1 MRRYVP
7 LLFLCSVLLGNGG
20 CVTTSVGTG
29 PGAGVGTYSY
39 INGALKALYAVPISE
54 LWDKTLTALQG
65 LQLTIDAR
73 RMDGI
78 GGEIIG
84 RRADGTP
91 VKIWFESMSQDKTL
105 VSIKVDY
112 LGNKKYAKRIHSAI
126 QQQLGSS

>member
-1 MRRYVP
+1 MQRYVL
-7 LLFLCSVLLGNGG
+7 LLFLCGVLFLSGG
-20 CVTTSVGTG
+20 CVTTAVGTG

-39 INGALKALYAVPISE
+39 INGALKALYSVPINE
-54 LWDKTLTALQG
+54 LWEKTLTAIQG
-65 LQLTIDAR
+65 LQLTVDAKR
-73 RMDGI
+73 IDGI

-91 VKIWFESMSQDKTL
+91 VKIWFESMSRDKTL

-112 LGNKKYAKRIHSAI
+112 LGNKKYAKRIHAAI